1 MVPSYYSSSILCR
14 YDIFEEK
21 TAIFFYFISTA
32 IYEFVRL
39 VHYIM
44 SPKQLVKSNLIH
56 SIERKLRR
64 RERKRLKYR
73 IGRQSG
79 CFLQEEWAVP
89 RLKKHCLG

>member
-1 MVPSYYSSSILCR
+1 
-14 YDIFEEK
+14 
-21 TAIFFYFISTA
+21 
-32 IYEFVRL
+32 
-39 VHYIM
+39 M